1 VSSTTAVDP
10 LTRLA
15 VKHGTDKWG
24 QHFYTP
30 IYHQLFAGLR
40 ELPVKVLEIGVGGY
54 GYQKIG
60 GASLAMWAEYFS
72 HGHIVGVDISR
83 KTLDLGPRVTV
94 LQGSQTDTAFL
105 IALAK
110 DHGPFDIII
119 DDGSHVPRDM
129 IATFDVLFSSIVDG
143 GLYVL
148 EDTQTA
154 FWPEFGGQ
162 PELGGELYQWAV
174 SILRGLNHAEIA
186 VSKPD
191 ARPARTAR
199 RIRSFRAWHNLFI
212 VEAGDN
218 SEPSNHRYDAANQQ
232 AGLAM
237 AMMRQALARKPTPE
251 GYAELAQ
258 VHRIAGQLPV
268 ASGTIETGLKTWPK
282 SMVLLVTG
290 AKIASERHDPELAR
304 RLLIRALEIDP
315 GDPQLIADLAAVS
328 G

>member
-1 VSSTTAVDP
+1 MSSTPPVDP

-15 VKHGTDKWG
+15 IKHGTDKWG

-30 IYHQLFAGLR
+30 IYHQLFEAWR

-54 GYQKIG
+54 GYEKIG

-72 HGHIVGVDISR
+72 KGRIIGVDISR
-83 KTLDLGPRVTV
+83 KNLDLGPRVTV

-110 DHGPFDIII
+110 EHGPFDIIV

-129 IATFDVLFSSIVDG
+129 IATFDVLSSRLIDG

-162 PELGGELYQWAV
+162 PELGGELYQWAL

-191 ARPARTAR
+191 AQPARTAR
-199 RIRSFRAWHNLFI
+199 RIRSFRAWHNLFV
-212 VEAGDN
+212 VEMGDN
-218 SEPSNHRYDAANQQ
+218 SEPSNHRYDAANRHSGQ
-232 AGLAM
+232 AM
-237 AMMRQALARKPTPE
+237 ATMRQSIARKPTPE
-251 GYAELAQ
+251 GYAELAE
-258 VHRIAGQLPV
+258 VHRISGQLPV
-268 ASGTIETGLKTWPK
+268 ASNAIETGLKAWPK

-290 AKIASERHDPELAR
+290 AKIASEGHDPELAR
-304 RLLIRALEIDP
+304 RLLVRALEIDP
-315 GDPQLIADLAAVS
+315 GDPQLVADLAAVS